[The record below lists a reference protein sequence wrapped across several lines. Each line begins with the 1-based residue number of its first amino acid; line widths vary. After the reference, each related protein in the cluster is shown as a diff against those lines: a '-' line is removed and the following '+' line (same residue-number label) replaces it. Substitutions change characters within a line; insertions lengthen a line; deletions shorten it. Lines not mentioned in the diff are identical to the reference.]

1 MDEDGDGRRDIWTT
15 RRDVFASTANYL
27 SKSGWRGDERWG
39 RPVKLPAKFPVKL
52 VGTETRKSL
61 KEWNKLGVRLPNGEK
76 LPDIEKMSASV
87 VAPDGIGGPAF
98 LAGII
103 LSLPMV
109 FYQCWKF
116 IEPALLPKEQR
127 WAIPLLLL
135 AALLFALGLIFCN
148 LVILPLV
155 IDFFVSFGMD
165 RDITPA
171 LGVGTY
177 IDFNVKFLLI
187 FGCAF
192 ELPLVLTLLSRV
204 GVVSAAVLAHYRKH
218 AIMAAL
224 IISAIVTPDATLFT
238 MLLMAVPLMVLYEIG
253 IIGAKIFGR
262 AAGPSPDMNLPLDP
276 DIPIGTAGH
285 RVR

>member
-1 MDEDGDGRRDIWTT
+1 MLAPLAAHIQSLKKRLLIIAVTLGVAFAAAFAYSSEMVAWLNRPFPNQLVFYGPTEAL
-15 RRDVFASTANYL
+15 FASIKV
-27 SKSGWRGDERWG
+27 S
-39 RPVKLPAKFPVKL
+39 
-52 VGTETRKSL
+52 
-61 KEWNKLGVRLPNGEK
+61 
-76 LPDIEKMSASV
+76 
-87 VAPDGIGGPAF
+87 F
-98 LAGII
+98 LAGLI
-103 LSLPMV
+103 LSLPII
-109 FYQCWKF
+109 FYHVWKF

-127 WAIPLLLL
+127 WAIPLFLL
-135 AALLFALGLIFCN
+135 AALLFALGLVFCN

-204 GVVSAAVLAHYRKH
+204 GVVSAATLAHYRKH

-253 IIGAKIFGR
+253 IIGAKLFGR
-262 AAGPSPDMNLPLDP
+262 SGGPTAGVNLPLDP
-276 DIPIGTAGH
+276 DIPIETAGH